1 MSRSA
6 RDTVVLLPTY
16 NERRTLCALTE
27 QILALTTADIC
38 VIDDN
43 SPDGTGRLACELA
56 ARESR
61 IHVLQRPK
69 KDGLGKAYQEGF
81 RFALER
87 DYQRIVQMDADFSH
101 QPSALPHLIHLTER
115 HDIAIGSRWVPGGAT
130 QGWPWTRQLLS
141 QLGSAYARILL
152 TIPVRD
158 VTSGFKCIRR
168 HVLEALSV
176 QSLQSSGYVF
186 QIEFT
191 HRALEAGFS
200 VVETPITFSERE
212 SGDSKMSK
220 RILLEAA
227 VRVPL
232 LRLQGAAP

>member
-69 KDGLGKAYQEGF
+69 KM
-81 RFALER
+81 ALER
-87 DYQRIVQMDADFSH
+87 PIKKAFDLRWNGTTNESFRWTLT
-101 QPSALPHLIHLTER
+101 SATSLARCLI
-115 HDIAIGSRWVPGGAT
+115 
-130 QGWPWTRQLLS
+130 
-141 QLGSAYARILL
+141 
-152 TIPVRD
+152 
-158 VTSGFKCIRR
+158 
-168 HVLEALSV
+168 
-176 QSLQSSGYVF
+176 
-186 QIEFT
+186 
-191 HRALEAGFS
+191 
-200 VVETPITFSERE
+200 
-212 SGDSKMSK
+212 
-220 RILLEAA
+220 
-227 VRVPL
+227 
-232 LRLQGAAP
+232 